1 MECDPTL
8 SEDVAQLARPWLR
21 VRLLQLVM
29 AVPPSRKVTLP
40 AGVPAPGLLAVTVA
54 VKVTDCLNTDGLAEE
69 LADVVVPYFTVCVS
83 LGDVLTLKFASPPY
97 DALIEW
103 EPTASVLVTNV
114 AWPEPFRV
122 PVPRVLVPSLTVT
135 VPVGVPAP
143 GALAVTGAVQVT
155 GCPDADGLIEQTT
168 PVVVPGG
175 VVVVV
180 GAAVVVVVVV
190 VVLVVEDVVAGVV
203 VVVVDVVVVGGAVVV
218 VVVGAAVVVV
228 VVVVGAAV
236 VVVGAAVVVVVL
248 ELVVVLLV
256 LVLVELVDVLVD
268 VLVLLLVVVVGITHV
283 PLESQVPPPPHGAP
297 VLGVTVQLDV
307 PLQLRALQVSE
318 VHVIAVP
325 THAPLPLQVSL

>member
-8 SEDVAQLARPWLR
+8 SEDVAQRAWPVLR
-21 VRLLQLVM
+21 ERLLQLVM
-29 AVPPSRKVTLP
+29 AVPPSMKVTLP

-69 LADVVVPYFTVCVS
+69 LTDVVVPYFTVCVS
-83 LGDVLTLKFASPPY
+83 LGDVLALKFARPPH
-97 DALIEW
+97 DALLGCA
-103 EPTASVLVTNV
+103 PSASVLVRNG
-114 AWPEPFRV
+114 AWPEAFRL
-122 PVPRVLVPSLTVT
+122 PVPRVLGPSLKVT

-143 GALAVTGAVQVT
+143 LVLAFTVAVKVT
-155 GCPDADGLIEQTT
+155 GCPDTDGLIEETT
-168 PVVVPGG
+168 PVVVPGS

-190 VVLVVEDVVAGVV
+190 VVLVV
-203 VVVVDVVVVGGAVVV
+203 
-218 VVVGAAVVVV
+218 
-228 VVVVGAAV
+228 
-236 VVVGAAVVVVVL
+236 
-248 ELVVVLLV
+248 
-256 LVLVELVDVLVD
+256 
-268 VLVLLLVVVVGITHV
+268 VGITHG

-325 THAPLPLQVSL
+325 THCPLPLQVSS

>member
-21 VRLLQLVM
+21 ERLLQLVM
-29 AVPPSRKVTLP
+29 AVPPSWKVTFP

-54 VKVTDCLNTDGLAEE
+54 VKVTDCLNTDGLTEE

-83 LGDVLTLKFASPPY
+83 LEEVLPLKFASPPY

-122 PVPRVLVPSLTVT
+122 PVPRVLEPSLNVT

-143 GALAVTGAVQVT
+143 LVFAFTVAVKVT
-155 GCPDADGLIEQTT
+155 GCPDTDGLIEETT
-168 PVVVPGG
+168 PVVVPGS

-190 VVLVVEDVVAGVV
+190 VVLVVEDVVVGSVVVVVDVVVVGAAVVDVVV
-203 VVVVDVVVVGGAVVV
+203 VVVVDVVVVGVAVVV
-218 VVVGAAVVVV
+218 VVVGASAVAVLAVEPVVDAVVV
-228 VVVVGAAV
+228 A
-236 VVVGAAVVVVVL
+236 
-248 ELVVVLLV
+248 
-256 LVLVELVDVLVD
+256 
-268 VLVLLLVVVVGITHV
+268 
-283 PLESQVPPPPHGAP
+283 
-297 VLGVTVQLDV
+297 
-307 PLQLRALQVSE
+307 
-318 VHVIAVP
+318 
-325 THAPLPLQVSL
+325 

>member
-21 VRLLQLVM
+21 ERLLQLVM
-29 AVPPSRKVTLP
+29 AVPPSWKVTFP

-83 LGDVLTLKFASPPY
+83 LGDVLTSKFASPPY

-103 EPTASVLVTNV
+103 EPTPSVLVTNV

-122 PVPRVLVPSLTVT
+122 PVPRVLEPSLKVT

-143 GALAVTGAVQVT
+143 GLLAVTVAVKVT
-155 GCPDADGLIEQTT
+155 GCPDTDGLIEETT
-168 PVVVPGG
+168 PVVVPGS
-175 VVVVV
+175 
-180 GAAVVVVVVV
+180 
-190 VVLVVEDVVAGVV
+190 
-203 VVVVDVVVVGGAVVV
+203 VV

-325 THAPLPLQVSL
+325 THCPLPLQVSS

>member
-1 MECDPTL
+1 MIGCD
-8 SEDVAQLARPWLR
+8 
-21 VRLLQLVM
+21 
-29 AVPPSRKVTLP
+29 
-40 AGVPAPGLLAVTVA
+40 
-54 VKVTDCLNTDGLAEE
+54 
-69 LADVVVPYFTVCVS
+69 
-83 LGDVLTLKFASPPY
+83 
-97 DALIEW
+97 
-103 EPTASVLVTNV
+103 PTASVLVTNV
-114 AWPEPFRV
+114 AWPEAFRV
-122 PVPRVLVPSLTVT
+122 PVPRVLGPSLKVT

-143 GALAVTGAVQVT
+143 LVLAFTVAVKVT
-155 GCPDADGLIEQTT
+155 GCPDTDGLIEETT
-168 PVVVPGG
+168 PVVVPGS

-190 VVLVVEDVVAGVV
+190 
-203 VVVVDVVVVGGAVVV
+203 GAAV
-218 VVVGAAVVVV
+218 VVVGAAVVVVGAAVVVVGAAVV

-325 THAPLPLQVSL
+325 THCPLPLQVSS

>member
-8 SEDVAQLARPWLR
+8 SEDVAQLARPLLR

-29 AVPPSRKVTLP
+29 AVPPSWKVTFP

-54 VKVTDCLNTDGLAEE
+54 VKVTDCLNTDGLTEE

-83 LGDVLTLKFASPPY
+83 LEEVLPLKFASPPY

-122 PVPRVLVPSLTVT
+122 PVPRVLEPSLKVT

-143 GALAVTGAVQVT
+143 GLLAVTVAVKVT
-155 GCPDADGLIEQTT
+155 DCPDTDGLAEELTR
-168 PVVVPGG
+168 
-175 VVVVV
+175 
-180 GAAVVVVVVV
+180 V
-190 VVLVVEDVVAGVV
+190 VVLD
-203 VVVVDVVVVGGAVVV
+203 
-218 VVVGAAVVVV
+218 AAVVV

-236 VVVGAAVVVVVL
+236 VVVGAAVVVVGAAVVVVGAAVVVVGGLVVDVL
-248 ELVVVLLV
+248 VVEEVVVVLDLVVVVLLV

-268 VLVLLLVVVVGITHV
+268 VLVLLLVVVVGVTHV
-283 PLESQVPPPPHGAP
+283 PPESQVPPAPHGAP
-297 VLGVTVQLDV
+297 VLGVTLQEEV
-307 PLQLRALQVSE
+307 PSHVRVLHSSLPQVIE
-318 VHVIAVP
+318 VPKHTP
-325 THAPLPLQVSL
+325 FPLQVSL

>member
-83 LGDVLTLKFASPPY
+83 LEEVLPLKFASPPY

-122 PVPRVLVPSLTVT
+122 PVPRVLEPSLKVT

-143 GALAVTGAVQVT
+143 VLLAVTVAVKVT
-155 GCPDADGLIEQTT
+155 GCPDPDGLIEETT
-168 PVVVPGG
+168 PVVVPGS

-180 GAAVVVVVVV
+180 GAAVVVV
-190 VVLVVEDVVAGVV
+190 
-203 VVVVDVVVVGGAVVV
+203 GAAV
-218 VVVGAAVVVV
+218 VVVGAAVVVVGAAVV

-236 VVVGAAVVVVVL
+236 VVVGAAVVVVVGAA
-248 ELVVVLLV
+248 
-256 LVLVELVDVLVD
+256 
-268 VLVLLLVVVVGITHV
+268 VVVVG
-283 PLESQVPPPPHGAP
+283 A
-297 VLGVTVQLDV
+297 
-307 PLQLRALQVSE
+307 
-318 VHVIAVP
+318 AV
-325 THAPLPLQVSL
+325 VV